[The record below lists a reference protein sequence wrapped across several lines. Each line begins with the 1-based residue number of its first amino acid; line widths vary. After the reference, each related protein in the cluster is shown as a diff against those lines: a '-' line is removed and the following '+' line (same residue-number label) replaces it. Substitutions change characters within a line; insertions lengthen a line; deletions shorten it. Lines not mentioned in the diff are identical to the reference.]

1 MQSASAVIILEL
13 FISLCLYSCWGTG
26 ICSFHHS
33 PRSCVLPSS
42 SFSVPGCVMSSSC
55 SLCQNTPAWLPEMT
69 VMSPRGCMLPLL
81 LQNQSLLCQVT
92 AVLVGREPY
101 GSTVQ
106 LPLEQSHPQHHPRAA
121 GALSSWTPQNPMDG
135 APPPP
140 LCWAPGK
147 GIFPNAQPKL
157 PSSTSSCCLLLY
169 HLVPLGRV
177 WLHHICNCPTSHCRL
192 LLDTPQ
198 PPFLHTKPAQLP
210 PPLLAHHSLSNW
222 PSWSHLLDTVH
233 FLYILVH

>member
-1 MQSASAVIILEL
+1 MRYRHLQLSPFSQELCSPIILIL
-13 FISLCLYSCWGTG
+13 SPRLCHVLLMQPLPEYSCMTARDDSHVTKGMHASPSAPKSEPAMPSYSSAGEKGTLWVY
-26 ICSFHHS
+26 S
-33 PRSCVLPSS
+33 PTSPGAEPS
-42 SFSVPGCVMSSSC
+42 
-55 SLCQNTPAWLPEMT
+55 PAP
-69 VMSPRGCMLPLL
+69 SQGRRGF
-81 LQNQSLLCQVT
+81 
-92 AVLVGREPY
+92 
-101 GSTVQ
+101 VQ
-106 LPLEQSHPQHHPRAA
+106 LNPTKSH
-121 GALSSWTPQNPMDG
+121 GWS
-135 APPPP
+135 PPPP

-210 PPLLAHHSLSNW
+210 PPLLAHHSLSN
-222 PSWSHLLDTVH
+222 
-233 FLYILVH
+233 